1 MLCHE
6 PSEEPRGGLGLL
18 IVRRMLVLHGGDI
31 RLTDST
37 TGACFRFSSIITSG
51 GIFWGGYVYLPL

>member
-1 MLCHE
+1 E

-37 TGACFRFSSIITSG
+37 TGACFRF
-51 GIFWGGYVYLPL
+51 FLPL